1 MTLSLSPSSGKS
13 APSLHLIVE
22 RSPVLTALLWVI
34 HALALIAAIAN
45 PLEVI
50 VRLLLVGA
58 ILINLMHCRRSLN
71 QECGLT
77 LTPGGDWEVL
87 MNGKATTGRLE
98 ADTLVTPWLVI
109 LNLRMPSRRLALP
122 IFRDAVDPESFRQLR
137 VYLKLHRHSRAPE
150 AA

>member
-1 MTLSLSPSSGKS
+1 MTLSLSASSGKS

-45 PLEVI
+45 PLEVM

-87 MNGKATTGRLE
+87 MNGKAATGRLE
-98 ADTLVTPWLVI
+98 ADTLVTPWLVH
-109 LNLRMPSRRLALP
+109 PT
-122 IFRDAVDPESFRQLR
+122 
-137 VYLKLHRHSRAPE
+137 
-150 AA
+150 